1 MKRWKLFLLWGGV
14 AVLAVGLYGARLIW
28 RGFSTADE
36 PSYLEKTIARFA
48 RNLAIPRSARL
59 EANPWKAT
67 PEILKESRES
77 FLDRCATCHGQDGSG
92 QTTVGRGLYPK
103 VPDLRSARTQNL
115 TDGQIRYI
123 IRNGVR
129 MTGMPGWASPHDE
142 QSDDSWK
149 LVLFIRSLRQ
159 LTSQEREQQAVTA
172 NTAHYGGSKSCQKC
186 HAQIYERWRKTPMAN
201 VVRDPRE
208 FPDAIIPDLST
219 NTVSRF
225 TNDQVAL
232 VYGSDWKQ
240 RYLTKTCDDYFPQPA
255 QWDVTKRV
263 WRPYFLAK
271 WAEW

>member
-1 MKRWKLFLLWGGV
+1 MKRWKSFLGWGGG
-14 AVLAVGLYGARLIW
+14 AVLAGGLYGARLIW

-36 PSYLEKTIARFA
+36 PSFLEKTIARFA

-92 QTTVGRGLYPK
+92 QTTVGRSLYPK

-129 MTGMPGWASPHDE
+129 LTAMPGWARPHDE

-159 LTSQEREQQAVTA
+159 LTVEELRQQAAT
-172 NTAHYGGSKSCQKC
+172 TTSAHYVGSQSCKKC
-186 HAQIYERWRKTPMAN
+186 R
-201 VVRDPRE
+201 
-208 FPDAIIPDLST
+208 S
-219 NTVSRF
+219 
-225 TNDQVAL
+225 
-232 VYGSDWKQ
+232 
-240 RYLTKTCDDYFPQPA
+240 
-255 QWDVTKRV
+255 
-263 WRPYFLAK
+263 
-271 WAEW
+271 